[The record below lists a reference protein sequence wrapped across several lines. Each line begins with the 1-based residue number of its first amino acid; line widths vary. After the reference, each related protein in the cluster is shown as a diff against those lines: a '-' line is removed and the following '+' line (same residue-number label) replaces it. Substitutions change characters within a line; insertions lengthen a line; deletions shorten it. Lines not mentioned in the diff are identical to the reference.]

1 MSYEIWQWALFAMAA
16 LIIGMSKC
24 GIPGIGILNVA
35 LFQNALLAKD
45 ATGFGLPVL
54 IIGDIC
60 AVIAYR
66 KHAQWVQVWRL
77 FPWTVAGV
85 FLGYAALKW
94 LDNQQARILIGLL
107 LAGMVV
113 MHFMRS
119 RSLKKI
125 EIAAQA
131 SHSFTIAAGILAGF
145 ISMVANAAGPV
156 MIIYLLSMRLPKME
170 FMGVSVYFFM
180 LLNVFKVPFLAHL
193 DLITL
198 GSFTANLKLAPFVVV
213 GGFIGYYFA
222 KKVSQLWFER
232 TAFWLTVLAVGRM
245 LWTAFY

>member
-1 MSYEIWQWALFAMAA
+1 MSYEFWQWILFALAA

-45 ATGFGLPVL
+45 ATGFSLPVL

-66 KHAQWVQVWRL
+66 KHANWKHVWDL
-77 FPWTVAGV
+77 FPWTVVGV

-94 LDNQQARILIGLL
+94 LDNQQARLMIGILLGTMVGMHLL
-107 LAGMVV
+107 RN
-113 MHFMRS
+113 RS
-119 RSLKKI
+119 FKKI
-125 EIAAQA
+125 EERTQA
-131 SHSFTIAAGILAGF
+131 SRAFTVFAGVFAGF
-145 ISMVANAAGPV
+145 ISMVANAGGPV

-193 DLITL
+193 GLITS
-198 GSFTANLKLAPFVVV
+198 GSFTANLKLIPFVVM
-213 GGFIGYYFA
+213 GGFIGYFFA

-232 TAFWLTVLAVGRM
+232 TAFWLTVLAVGRII
-245 LWTAFY
+245 WTAF